1 MQLVN
6 LETPHSFISEDLIDA
21 IQSSQLDESKK
32 ILNDIKDY
40 NTILRSFYLLSCRQ
54 TEIKNYLRSAIV
66 YTDAISEIT
75 KRLFPEDPNYILE
88 SSLEFYCSLSYTKVN
103 LDLLQ
108 PNPDDLNSPV
118 VVSELS
124 EAIDKGDLENA
135 FKISKNLLTVIDSK
149 AYFKDL
155 LIEEATKFY
164 IDSGKSIVFINSV
177 GKAIELF
184 EWQMIDELIW
194 FALKFLTSNE
204 FKFNQKQLPISDK
217 EVNYSDYVLKAAS
230 EPGDNGNNL
239 LFIGHARQIY
249 KSVSVKYKEI
259 WGYLSSFIQTK
270 LDKLRIEDTIEID
283 SVNGDIIDFEKSL
296 NMKDVDITM
305 ELVNQILKSE
315 INIHEIFGTITF
327 ALVENG
333 RFQHPEVVIYLNM
346 ARRLAGALDYPRN
359 LLVYKSFISY
369 IYSENLID

>member
-6 LETPHSFISEDLIDA
+6 LEIPHNIISKDLIDA
-21 IQSSQLDESKK
+21 IQSGQLDESKK
-32 ILNDIKDY
+32 ILNSIEDY
-40 NTILRSFYLLSCRQ
+40 NTVLRSFYILSCRQ
-54 TEIKNYLRSAIV
+54 TEIKDFLRAAIV

-75 KRLFPEDPNYILE
+75 RRLFPEDPKYILE
-88 SSLEFYCSLSYTKVN
+88 ASLEFYCSLNYLTEDIN
-103 LDLLQ
+103 FPQ
-108 PNPDDLNSPV
+108 PDPEDLNSPV
-118 VVSELS
+118 VVGELS
-124 EAIDKGDLENA
+124 EAIDESDLEKA

-155 LIEEATKFY
+155 LIEEAAKYY
-164 IDSGKSIVFINSV
+164 IDSGKSIVIINSV

-204 FKFNQKQLPISDK
+204 YKYNQKPLSISEK
-217 EVNYSDYVLKAAS
+217 EINYSEYVLKAAT
-230 EPGDNGNNL
+230 EPGENGDNL
-239 LFIGHARQIY
+239 LFIGHARQTY

-283 SVNGDIIDFEKSL
+283 STNGDIIDFEKSL
-296 NMKDVDITM
+296 NLKDIDLSMT
-305 ELVNQILKSE
+305 LVNQILRSQ
-315 INIHEIFGTITF
+315 INTHELFGTITF
-327 ALVENG
+327 ALVENSK
-333 RFQHPEVVIYLNM
+333 FKIPEVDIYLNM

-359 LLVYKSFISY
+359 LLVYKSIIEY
-369 IYSENLID
+369 IFTENLID

>member
-6 LETPHSFISEDLIDA
+6 LETPQNIISTDLIAA
-21 IQSSQLDESKK
+21 IQSGQLDESKK
-32 ILNDIKDY
+32 VLNTIKDY
-40 NTILRSFYLLSCRQ
+40 QTIIRSLYILSCRQ
-54 TEIKNYLRSAIV
+54 TDIKNYLNCAIV
-66 YTDAISEIT
+66 YTDAISELV
-75 KRLFPEDPNYILE
+75 KRLFPEDPEYILE
-88 SSLEFYCSLSYTKVN
+88 ASLEYYCSLNYLTT
-103 LDLLQ
+103 DLELPK

-135 FKISKNLLTVIDSK
+135 FRISKNLLTVIDSK

-155 LIEEATKFY
+155 LIEEAAKYY
-164 IDSGKSIVFINSV
+164 IDSGKSIAFINSI

-184 EWQMIDELIW
+184 EWQMIDEIIW

-217 EVNYSDYVLKAAS
+217 EINYSDYVLRAAS

-270 LDKLRIEDTIEID
+270 LDKLRIEDTIEIE

-296 NMKDVDITM
+296 DMKDVDITM
-305 ELVNQILKSE
+305 ALVNQILKSE
-315 INIHEIFGTITF
+315 VNIHELFGTMTF

-333 RFQHPEVVIYLNM
+333 RFKHPEVVIYLNM
-346 ARRLAGALDYPRN
+346 ARRLAGALGYPRN
-359 LLVYKSFISY
+359 LLVYKSIITY
-369 IYSENLID
+369 IYTEKLID